1 MSAAAGAGPSQDDL
15 KQVIAEWVLTNG
27 KLPGFEERMNATLP
41 MWSIVGKHGMTV
53 YRAQGGFILPP
64 SSSMEANVI
73 TDGVRPVIATS
84 KTIGAID
91 RYARS
96 DCCIF
101 EIKLQPGTRYL
112 DVNQTVMFLDKEKG
126 NPALGIKNAVL
137 SRITG
142 MCPVSG
148 SFPSIDTPLFKLRE
162 IILDRCTGRVKGLGT
177 ESVEYIP
184 SEQEIMVDG
193 MQGTFSKAIPIEAK
207 NGKQAFQVT
216 YGPRK
221 GGRGRTFR
229 RKAKRSNKNGRRFT
243 RKSKHDVRR
252 DSHA

>member
-27 KLPGFEERMNATLP
+27 KLPGFEERMTTTLP
-41 MWSIVGKHGMTV
+41 LWSVVGPDGMTV
-53 YRAQGGFILPP
+53 YRAQGGFVLPH
-64 SSSMEANVI
+64 SSSMQPNVI

-84 KTIGAID
+84 KTIGAIN
-91 RYARS
+91 RYAGS
-96 DCCIF
+96 ECCIF

-112 DVNQTVMFLDKEKG
+112 DVNQTVTFLDADRGK
-126 NPALGIKNAVL
+126 PALGIKNAVL
-137 SRITG
+137 SRITE
-142 MCPVSG
+142 MCPASG
-148 SFPSIDTPLFKLRE
+148 SFPSTNTPLFKLRE
-162 IILDRCTGRVKGLGT
+162 IILDRCNGRVKGLGT

-193 MQGTFSKAIPIEAK
+193 IQGTFSKATPIEPK
-207 NGKQAFQVT
+207 NGKQTFQVT

-229 RKAKRSNKNGRRFT
+229 RKAKTSNKNGHRFT
-243 RKSKHDVRR
+243 RKSKHRVRR